1 MRLRISARKSDLA
14 RLQAYQVGEVLQKK
28 IPGIE
33 VQYNFRES
41 LGDKNLSDPL
51 WRMPEKG
58 VFTEDFV
65 QDLLDEKTD
74 LVVHSWKD
82 LPTAPRQGTQIV
94 ATLPRADQRDLFLF
108 KKSHAERVHSRGA
121 LHVYS
126 SSPRRAYNLEN
137 FLKEYFPYGLKE
149 VLFHNVRG
157 NIQTRVRKMLEDP
170 EIDGLIVAKAALDR
184 LLTVKAAE
192 FHETRSFL
200 RETLQG
206 LQWMVLPLSANPN
219 AAAQGALAI
228 EIKNGRKELEEILAQ
243 VNCPQ
248 TFASAQ
254 KERETL
260 ASFGGGCHQKIGV
273 AVLKRPYGDVFFL
286 KGLTDQGQVLDEKTL
301 LRESKSKKIAA
312 SQLASSKELKVE
324 RSHSLHVN
332 IPQNIE
338 GLWVAKAEAFPQDLS
353 FSGLVW
359 TAGLQTW
366 KKLAQRGIWVQ
377 GSSEGLGEDENP
389 QIESLFGAAIRWAKL
404 THAGAPQNSIKEGI
418 TTVIPTYEIH
428 VSTQAW
434 QMGNREAFYWNS
446 GSQFL
451 AAFKKEPGLIHK
463 RHACGPGNTYK
474 IIRECLG
481 PQALIEIYLDEENW
495 RDLCSLE
502 NFSNVRKK

>member
-1 MRLRISARKSDLA
+1 VRLGACLRISARKSDLA

-33 VQYNFRES
+33 IQYSFRES
-41 LGDKNLSDPL
+41 LGDKNLTDPL
-51 WRMPEKG
+51 WKMPEKG

-65 QDLLDEKTD
+65 QDLLEEKTD

-82 LPTAPRQGTQIV
+82 LPTAPRIGTQIV

-108 KKSHAERVHSRGA
+108 KKNHDERVRSSKA
-121 LHVYS
+121 LHVFS

-137 FLKEYFPYGLKE
+137 FLKVHLPYDLKE
-149 VLFHNVRG
+149 VQFHNIRG

-170 EIDGLIVAKAALDR
+170 AVDGLIVAKAAIDR
-184 LLTVKAAE
+184 LLTVKASE
-192 FHETRSFL
+192 FNETRSFL
-200 RETLQG
+200 RETLQQ
-206 LQWMVLPLSANPN
+206 LNWVVLPLSVNPN

-228 EIKNGRKELEEILAQ
+228 EIKNGRSDLEKILSQ
-243 VNCPQ
+243 VNCAE

-260 ASFGGGCHQKIGV
+260 AGFGGGCHQKIGV
-273 AVLKRPYGDVFFL
+273 AVLKRSYGDVFFL
-286 KGLTDQGQVLDEKTL
+286 KGLTDQGQILDEKSL
-301 LRESKSKKIAA
+301 LREFKSAKLE
-312 SQLASSKELKVE
+312 STQLASSKELKAV
-324 RSHSLHVN
+324 RSHSLSVN
-332 IPQNIE
+332 IPDAIQ
-338 GLWVAKAEAFPQDLS
+338 GLWVAKAEAFPEPLQ

-366 KKLAQRGIWVQ
+366 KKLAQRGIWVH

-389 QIESLFGAAIRWAKL
+389 QIETLFGSVIRWAKL
-404 THAGAPQNSIKEGI
+404 THKDAPQEPGKE
-418 TTVIPTYEIH
+418 VIATYEVI
-428 VSTQAW
+428 VSAEAW

-451 AAFKKEPGLIHK
+451 AALKKEPGLIHK

-474 IIRECLG
+474 VLRDQLG
-481 PQALIEIYLDEENW
+481 PQASIEIYLDEENW
-495 RDLCSLE
+495 RDQCS
-502 NFSNVRKK
+502 R